1 MSAVNCE
8 GMLKKLGTE
17 GRKQSWH

>member
-8 GMLKKLGTE
+8 AMLKKLGTE